1 VPPNPAYT
9 TGLAGHLGKLPLAGF
24 ALRAVRVGTLTA
36 GSRTKELMPEEVSA
50 DKKALDLSAE
60 MPLTEGMEG
69 DEEFIAARDLTGA
82 FIKAIKAFRF
92 YPPDNP
98 TLKGLREQVLKKFQF
113 FLNKYQSFVIQVGEY
128 DLSIKGKILYENR
141 DVKTSLAFLLYK
153 DGLREIRF
161 MKGLEEWEVQGII
174 DIIKQSDNVNLLED
188 DIVTLMWEKD
198 FEHISHVA
206 TDEFLEETPVIIP
219 DNIDQFRKNLIFT
232 LPAHHVE
239 VDPAEEGSEE
249 GGDLDEMLSRGVE
262 EPAPF
267 VSDRSVYFLTSDE
280 VEGLRKDVEAEIDP
294 TFIFSILDI
303 LFEILALE
311 KEPEPYQDAVNILIK
326 ALDAFLTLGEF
337 TKATDLLK
345 RVNIILKTYDLQDW
359 QIESIRRI
367 IEEAGG
373 EVRINRIG
381 KVLEREDVRL
391 EDVNAYLMLLQ
402 KNSIT
407 PLIKLLGELKNSK
420 ARRVFCDALSEIG
433 KHAVEVITPFID
445 DRRWFLVRNITYIL
459 GRIGKEQSLPY
470 ILKAFNH
477 EENRV
482 RREAVQALG
491 LIGGSKA
498 VGVLVKALT
507 DDDVRIRCMAA
518 INLGKAGKEAGL
530 IPLLEVVQSK
540 EFYKREPVEI
550 KAFFN
555 AIGVAGS
562 NEAVPILEQLLE
574 RKSWFGRGTTDEV
587 RLGAARAMA
596 MIGTIEAKA
605 ILEEGKSSKDDSI
618 RDACIQALKSPSP

>member
-1 VPPNPAYT
+1 
-9 TGLAGHLGKLPLAGF
+9 
-24 ALRAVRVGTLTA
+24 
-36 GSRTKELMPEEVSA
+36 MPEEVSA
-50 DKKALDLSAE
+50 DKKVLDLSGE
-60 MPLTEGMEG
+60 MPSIEGMEG
-69 DEEFIAARDLTGA
+69 DEEFIVARDLTSA

-92 YPPDNP
+92 YPSDSP
-98 TLKGLREQVLKKFQF
+98 TLKGFRDQVLKKFQF
-113 FLNKYQSFVIQVGEY
+113 FLNKFQSFVIQVGEY
-128 DLSIKGKILYENR
+128 DLSYKGKILYENK

-161 MKGLEEWEVQGII
+161 VKGLEEWEVQGII
-174 DIIKQSDNVNLLED
+174 DIIKRSDNVNHLED

-198 FEHISHVA
+198 FEHISHLA
-206 TDEFLEETPVIIP
+206 TDEFLEETPVIVP
-219 DNIDQFRKNLIFT
+219 DNIDQFRKNLVFKP
-232 LPAHHVE
+232 LAHHVE

-249 GGDLDEMLSRGVE
+249 GVDLDEILSGAIE

-267 VSDRSVYFLTSDE
+267 VSDRSVYFLTPDE

-294 TFIFSILDI
+294 TFIFNILDI
-303 LFEILALE
+303 LFEIFALE

-345 RVNIILKTYDLQDW
+345 RVNIVLKTYDLQDW
-359 QIESIRRI
+359 QIENIRRI
-367 IEEAGG
+367 IVEAGD
-373 EVRINRIG
+373 EVRIDRIG
-381 KVLEREDVRL
+381 KVLEREEVRL
-391 EDVNAYLMLLQ
+391 EDVNAYLSLLQ

-433 KHAVEVITPFID
+433 KNAVELITPFID

-482 RREAVQALG
+482 RREAIQALG

-498 VGVLVKALT
+498 VGLLVKALT
-507 DDDVRIRCMAA
+507 DNDVRIRCMAA
-518 INLGKAGKEAGL
+518 INLGKVGKEAGL

-540 EFYKREPVEI
+540 DFSKREPVEI

-555 AIGVAGS
+555 AIGMSGS
-562 NEAVPILEQLLE
+562 NEAVPILQQLLE
-574 RKSWFGRGTTDEV
+574 RKSWFGRGTTDEI
-587 RLGAARAMA
+587 RIGAANAMA
-596 MIGTIEAKA
+596 MIGTPEAKA
-605 ILEEGKSSKDDSI
+605 LLEEGKSSKDDSL
-618 RDACIQALKSPSP
+618 RDACIQALRSQSP

>member
-1 VPPNPAYT
+1 
-9 TGLAGHLGKLPLAGF
+9 
-24 ALRAVRVGTLTA
+24 
-36 GSRTKELMPEEVSA
+36 MPEEVSA
-50 DKKALDLSAE
+50 DKKALDLSGE
-60 MPLTEGMEG
+60 MPLIEGMEG
-69 DEEFIAARDLTGA
+69 DEEFIVARDSTSA
-82 FIKAIKAFRF
+82 FVKAIKAFRF

-98 TLKGLREQVLKKFQF
+98 TLKGFREQVLKKFQF
-113 FLNKYQSFVIQVGEY
+113 FLNKYQSFVIHVAEY
-128 DLSIKGKILYENR
+128 DLSYKGKILYENR

-174 DIIKQSDNVNLLED
+174 DIIKQSDNINQLED

-198 FEHISHVA
+198 FEHISHLA
-206 TDEFLEETPVIIP
+206 TDEFLEETPVIVP
-219 DNIDQFRKNLIFT
+219 DNIDQFRKNLVFKP
-232 LPAHHVE
+232 LAHHVE

-249 GGDLDEMLSRGVE
+249 GVDLDEILSRAIE

-294 TFIFSILDI
+294 TFVFNIMDI

-311 KEPEPYQDAVNILIK
+311 KEPEPYQDGVNTLIK
-326 ALDAFLTLGEF
+326 TLDAFLTLGEF
-337 TKATDLLK
+337 TKATELLQ

-359 QIESIRRI
+359 QIESIRKI
-367 IEEAGG
+367 IVEAGD
-373 EVRINRIG
+373 EVRIDRIG
-381 KVLEREDVRL
+381 KVLEREEVRL
-391 EDVNAYLMLLQ
+391 EDVDAYLSLLQ

-433 KHAVEVITPFID
+433 KNAVELITPFID

-459 GRIGKEQSLPY
+459 GRIGKEQSFPY

-477 EENRV
+477 EEIRV
-482 RREAVQALG
+482 RREAIQALG

-498 VGVLVKALT
+498 VGLLVKAVT
-507 DDDVRIRCMAA
+507 DNDVRIRCMAA
-518 INLGKAGKEAGL
+518 INLGKVGKEAGL

-540 EFYKREPVEI
+540 DFYKREPVEI

-555 AIGVAGS
+555 AIGMSGS
-562 NEAVPILEQLLE
+562 NEAVPVLQQLLE
-574 RKSWFGRGTTDEV
+574 RKSWFGRGTTDEI
-587 RLGAARAMA
+587 RIGAANAMA
-596 MIGTIEAKA
+596 MIGTPDAK
-605 ILEEGKSSKDDSI
+605 ILLEEGKNSKDDSI
-618 RDACIQALKSPSP
+618 RDACIQALRSQSS

>member
-1 VPPNPAYT
+1 
-9 TGLAGHLGKLPLAGF
+9 
-24 ALRAVRVGTLTA
+24 
-36 GSRTKELMPEEVSA
+36 MPEEVSIE
-50 DKKALDLSAE
+50 KKALDLGSE
-60 MPLTEGMEG
+60 IPLIEGVES
-69 DEEFIAARDLTGA
+69 DEEFILARDLTSA
-82 FIKAIKAFRF
+82 FVKAVKAFRF

-98 TLKGLREQVLKKFQF
+98 TLKGFKEQLLRRFQF
-113 FLNKYQSFVIQVGEY
+113 FLNKYQSFVIQVEEY
-128 DLSIKGKILYENR
+128 VLTFKGKAIYENK

-174 DIIKQSDNVNLLED
+174 DIIKRSDNINQLED

-198 FEHISHVA
+198 FEHISHLA
-206 TDEFLEETPVIIP
+206 TDEFLEETPVIVP
-219 DNIDQFRKNLIFT
+219 ENIDQFRKNLIFKP
-232 LPAHHVE
+232 LSHHVE

-249 GGDLDEMLSRGVE
+249 EGDLDEIVSKVVE
-262 EPAPF
+262 EAAPF
-267 VSDRSVYFLTSDE
+267 VSDRSVYFLTSNE
-280 VEGLRKDVEAEIDP
+280 VEGLRRDVEAEIDP
-294 TFIFSILDI
+294 AFIFNVLDI

-345 RVNIILKTYDLQDW
+345 RVNIVLKTYELQDW
-359 QIESIRRI
+359 QIETIQKI
-367 IEEAGG
+367 ILEAGD
-373 EVRINRIG
+373 EVRIARIG
-381 KVLEREDVRL
+381 KVLDREDVPL
-391 EDVNAYLMLLQ
+391 EDVNAYLSLLQ

-420 ARRVFCDALSEIG
+420 TRRVFCDALSGIG
-433 KHAVEVITPFID
+433 KNAVDLITPFVD

-477 EENRV
+477 EEIRV

-498 VGVLVKALT
+498 VGLLVKALT
-507 DDDVRIRCMAA
+507 DNDVRIRCMAA
-518 INLGKAGKEAGL
+518 INLGKVGKEAGL

-540 EFYKREPVEI
+540 DFYKREPVEI

-555 AIGVAGS
+555 AIGMAGS
-562 NEAVPILEQLLE
+562 NEAVSILEQFLE
-574 RKSWFGRGTTDEV
+574 RKSWFGRGTTDEM

-596 MIGTIEAKA
+596 MIGTPEAKA
-605 ILEEGKSSKDDSI
+605 ILEEGRRSKDESI
-618 RDACIQALKSPSP
+618 RDACAQALRS